1 MFLHTLYYSLKTI
14 FRNKSQVFWCLA
26 FPILLGTMFHCAL
39 GGLSAS
45 EQFSVIPVAV
55 VLDDAKNNDILT
67 DMLDTLSTPGENQF
81 LDITYA
87 DKNEALSLLEQK
99 TVTGILYGE
108 ETLSLTIS
116 AEMTDAVIQQ
126 SILSAFVEQFNMNCE
141 ALTDI
146 AITHPKALPDAISAM
161 AEETHYL
168 TEASFTN
175 GDLDESL
182 TYFFNL
188 IAMTCLYAAIVGS
201 NIAIENQAN
210 LSFLGARKSISPVH
224 RLVSIYANLTAALI
238 FEFTSVCISLCYLHF
253 VLGVNFGTQ
262 SGYVLLASLVGCLAG
277 ISIGFFIGSIGQ
289 LSRETKFGILMAVIM
304 VGCLLS
310 GLMVGNIRMYVEKVC
325 PMLNHINPA
334 ALISDA
340 LYALAVYPSHE
351 RYFTNVIT
359 LFILSLC
366 FSFAGFILVRRKKYA
381 SI

>member
-26 FPILLGTMFHCAL
+26 FPILLGTMFYCAL

-55 VLDDAKNNDILT
+55 VLDNAKNNDILT

-87 DKNEALSLLEQK
+87 EKNEALSLLEQK

-146 AITHPKALPDAISAM
+146 AITHPEALPDAISAM

-168 TEASFTN
+168 TETSFTN

-224 RLVSIYANLTAALI
+224 RIVSIYANLTAALI

-262 SGYVLLASLVGCLAG
+262 SGYVLLVSLVGCLAG